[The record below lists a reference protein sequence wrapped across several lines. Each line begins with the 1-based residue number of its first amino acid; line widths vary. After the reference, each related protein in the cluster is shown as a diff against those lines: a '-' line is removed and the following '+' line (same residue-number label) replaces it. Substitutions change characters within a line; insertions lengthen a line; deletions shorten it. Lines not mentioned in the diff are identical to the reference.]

1 MVPNIFI
8 IGDYTTEKY
17 VGGASLVVQWLSL
30 CAPNTGALGLVPD
43 QGARSH
49 VLQLRVHKP

>member
-30 CAPNTGALGLVPD
+30 CAPNTGAVGLVPD